1 MPAGMETEL
10 ARPRAFNESDAVRLA
25 SRAFWNSGYQATAV
39 RDLEHAT
46 GLTAGS
52 LYKAYGSKRELFQ
65 LCVAQYMKED
75 SYVALLLRMFDTP
88 LVEAMRRLFDTIID
102 SADAASDRPAGC
114 LVSTLVSEL
123 LQVDAELGNNAVA
136 GLQEMQ
142 KALRFRV
149 KWAREN
155 GELSADEDDSA
166 LGAFLM
172 VVVQGMLMVSTST
185 KDVAAMRAARDVA
198 LDRLRRRTSA

>member
-1 MPAGMETEL
+1 M

-25 SRAFWNSGYQATAV
+25 SKAFWSRGYQATAV
-39 RDLEHAT
+39 RDLEQAT

-65 LCVAQYMKED
+65 LCVTQYMKED
-75 SYVALLLRMFDTP
+75 SYVALLLRMFDAP
-88 LVEAMRRLFDTIID
+88 LVEAMKRLFDTIID
-102 SADAASDRPAGC
+102 STDPTSDRPAGC

-123 LQVDAELGNNAVA
+123 LQVDAELGDDAVA
-136 GLQEMQ
+136 SLQEMQ

-155 GELSADEDDSA
+155 GELPADEDDSA

-185 KDVAAMRAARDVA
+185 KDVGAMRLARDVA
-198 LDRLRRRTSA
+198 LERLRGRPAA

>member
-1 MPAGMETEL
+1 M

-25 SRAFWNSGYQATAV
+25 SRAFWSRGYQATAV
-39 RDLEHAT
+39 RDLEEAT

-65 LCVAQYMKED
+65 RCVAQYMQED
-75 SYVALLLRMFDTP
+75 SYVALLLRMYDVP
-88 LVEAMRRLFDTIID
+88 LAEAMRRVFDTIIE
-102 SADAASDRPAGC
+102 SADPAHERPAGC

-123 LQVDAELGNNAVA
+123 LQVDAGLGQDAVA

-155 GELSADEDDSA
+155 GELTADEDDAA

-172 VVVQGMLMVSTST
+172 VVVQGMLMVATST
-185 KDVAAMRAARDVA
+185 KDVATMRAARDVA
-198 LDRLRRRTSA
+198 LARLRA